1 MKETQWK
8 TNITIKEYFPK
19 LKKIPYNEYNCI
31 IIYNKE
37 KQIIPLKNI
46 DSISSQFSLNPIKK
60 DLTYTI
66 TLINTENQMIIGESK
81 LIIASLRLKQLKGIN
96 KIKYEQQIKIELN
109 KKMKENLFG
118 PGIKIGNIYLKFFI
132 EISVFVNPNTNI
144 FLYKIENKK
153 NNNFNAT
160 GNNFYDYNLSN
171 LSLSSFLTNLSTL
184 KENKKQNEK
193 KIKKTPSSNII
204 KYQGND
210 NQSKQNN
217 KEEYP
222 RKVKLFSPNKII
234 SLKKYKSKWHIN
246 KEYLKSNY
254 IKKINIENKNKN
266 LSTSIKQKKT
276 TKCNNKLR
284 KAFSNENIM
293 NYKLNIRINTEI
305 SQNNASNSKISFR
318 KNKEE
323 KKVKTERSKQ
333 KYISKFKKIIKIK
346 NKNNIDTNKENKENK
361 EINKP
366 DIKTNIVLKNNVL
379 DFMSL
384 FNDIISKNKE
394 IKNKI
399 NFLNSTK
406 YLLIKEK
413 IASNHKI
420 KNILQN
426 KFEEDNIKN
435 FIHVNIN
442 KQSNNILLNK
452 MTKIKSSELNIFKI
466 IFNKKLINKENNKDP
481 KLIIKEKLKQQKQI
495 QILLKLIRNLIKIY
509 GNLSHLYEN
518 DNNKQILI
526 KSLFLRYNIKE
537 KEWNGKEDLF
547 DIYEKMIEENLKIKY
562 HNKYHK
568 EKEEFKTIKEEDEE
582 EMNTIE

>member
-31 IIYNKE
+31 IIYNNE

-66 TLINTENQMIIGESK
+66 TLINIENQMIIGESK

-132 EISVFVNPNTNI
+132 EISVFINPNTNI

-217 KEEYP
+217 KEEHP

-254 IKKINIENKNKN
+254 IKKINIERKNKN
-266 LSTSIKQKKT
+266 LSTSIKQKKA

-293 NYKLNIRINTEI
+293 NYKLNIRVNTEI

-333 KYISKFKKIIKIK
+333 KYINKFKKIIKIK
-346 NKNNIDTNKENKENK
+346 NKNNIDTNKENKE
-361 EINKP
+361 INKP
-366 DIKTNIVLKNNVL
+366 GIKTNIVLKNNVL

-442 KQSNNILLNK
+442 KQSNNILLNQ

-466 IFNKKLINKENNKDP
+466 IFNKKIINKENNKDP

-537 KEWNGKEDLF
+537 KEWNGKDDLF

>member
-66 TLINTENQMIIGESK
+66 TLINIENQMIIGESK

-217 KEEYP
+217 KEEHP

-254 IKKINIENKNKN
+254 IKKINIERKNKN
-266 LSTSIKQKKT
+266 LSTSIKQKKA

-293 NYKLNIRINTEI
+293 NYKLNIRVNTEI

-333 KYISKFKKIIKIK
+333 KYINKFKKIIKIK
-346 NKNNIDTNKENKENK
+346 NKNNIDTNKENKE
-361 EINKP
+361 INKP
-366 DIKTNIVLKNNVL
+366 GIKTNIVLKNNVL

-442 KQSNNILLNK
+442 KQSNNILLNQ

-537 KEWNGKEDLF
+537 KEWNGKDDLF

>member
-1 MKETQWK
+1 MPVIVKYHLER
-8 TNITIKEYFPK
+8 
-19 LKKIPYNEYNCI
+19 
-31 IIYNKE
+31 
-37 KQIIPLKNI
+37 
-46 DSISSQFSLNPIKK
+46 IKK
-60 DLTYTI
+60 
-66 TLINTENQMIIGESK
+66 K
-81 LIIASLRLKQLKGIN
+81 
-96 KIKYEQQIKIELN
+96 
-109 KKMKENLFG
+109 
-118 PGIKIGNIYLKFFI
+118 
-132 EISVFVNPNTNI
+132 
-144 FLYKIENKK
+144 
-153 NNNFNAT
+153 
-160 GNNFYDYNLSN
+160 
-171 LSLSSFLTNLSTL
+171 
-184 KENKKQNEK
+184 
-193 KIKKTPSSNII
+193 
-204 KYQGND
+204 
-210 NQSKQNN
+210 
-217 KEEYP
+217 
-222 RKVKLFSPNKII
+222 
-234 SLKKYKSKWHIN
+234 
-246 KEYLKSNY
+246 
-254 IKKINIENKNKN
+254 
-266 LSTSIKQKKT
+266 
-276 TKCNNKLR
+276 
-284 KAFSNENIM
+284 
-293 NYKLNIRINTEI
+293 
-305 SQNNASNSKISFR
+305 
-318 KNKEE
+318 
-323 KKVKTERSKQ
+323 KTERSKQ

-346 NKNNIDTNKENKENK
+346 NKNNIDTNKENKE
-361 EINKP
+361 INKP
-366 DIKTNIVLKNNVL
+366 GIKMNIVLKNNVL

-466 IFNKKLINKENNKDP
+466 IFNKKIINKENNKDP
-481 KLIIKEKLKQQKQI
+481 KLILKEKLKQQKQI

-537 KEWNGKEDLF
+537 KEWNGKDDLF

>member
-1 MKETQWK
+1 M
-8 TNITIKEYFPK
+8 
-19 LKKIPYNEYNCI
+19 
-31 IIYNKE
+31 
-37 KQIIPLKNI
+37 
-46 DSISSQFSLNPIKK
+46 
-60 DLTYTI
+60 
-66 TLINTENQMIIGESK
+66 
-81 LIIASLRLKQLKGIN
+81 
-96 KIKYEQQIKIELN
+96 
-109 KKMKENLFG
+109 
-118 PGIKIGNIYLKFFI
+118 
-132 EISVFVNPNTNI
+132 
-144 FLYKIENKK
+144 
-153 NNNFNAT
+153 
-160 GNNFYDYNLSN
+160 
-171 LSLSSFLTNLSTL
+171 
-184 KENKKQNEK
+184 
-193 KIKKTPSSNII
+193 
-204 KYQGND
+204 ND
-210 NQSKQNN
+210 
-217 KEEYP
+217 
-222 RKVKLFSPNKII
+222 
-234 SLKKYKSKWHIN
+234 
-246 KEYLKSNY
+246 
-254 IKKINIENKNKN
+254 
-266 LSTSIKQKKT
+266 
-276 TKCNNKLR
+276 
-284 KAFSNENIM
+284 
-293 NYKLNIRINTEI
+293 KLNIRINTEI

-346 NKNNIDTNKENKENK
+346 NKNNIDTNKENKE
-361 EINKP
+361 INKP
-366 DIKTNIVLKNNVL
+366 GIKMNIVLKNNVL

-442 KQSNNILLNK
+442 KQSNNLLLNK

-466 IFNKKLINKENNKDP
+466 IFNKKIINKENNKDP

>member
-1 MKETQWK
+1 M
-8 TNITIKEYFPK
+8 
-19 LKKIPYNEYNCI
+19 
-31 IIYNKE
+31 
-37 KQIIPLKNI
+37 
-46 DSISSQFSLNPIKK
+46 
-60 DLTYTI
+60 
-66 TLINTENQMIIGESK
+66 
-81 LIIASLRLKQLKGIN
+81 
-96 KIKYEQQIKIELN
+96 
-109 KKMKENLFG
+109 
-118 PGIKIGNIYLKFFI
+118 
-132 EISVFVNPNTNI
+132 
-144 FLYKIENKK
+144 
-153 NNNFNAT
+153 
-160 GNNFYDYNLSN
+160 
-171 LSLSSFLTNLSTL
+171 
-184 KENKKQNEK
+184 
-193 KIKKTPSSNII
+193 
-204 KYQGND
+204 ND
-210 NQSKQNN
+210 
-217 KEEYP
+217 
-222 RKVKLFSPNKII
+222 
-234 SLKKYKSKWHIN
+234 
-246 KEYLKSNY
+246 
-254 IKKINIENKNKN
+254 
-266 LSTSIKQKKT
+266 
-276 TKCNNKLR
+276 
-284 KAFSNENIM
+284 
-293 NYKLNIRINTEI
+293 KLNIRINTEI

-333 KYISKFKKIIKIK
+333 KYINKFKKIIKIK
-346 NKNNIDTNKENKENK
+346 NKNNIDSNKENKENK

-366 DIKTNIVLKNNVL
+366 DIKTNIVLKNNIL

-426 KFEEDNIKN
+426 KFEEDSIKN

-442 KQSNNILLNK
+442 KQSNNLLLNK

-466 IFNKKLINKENNKDP
+466 IFNKKIINKENNKDP

-537 KEWNGKEDLF
+537 KEWNGKDDLF

>member
-66 TLINTENQMIIGESK
+66 TLINIENQMIIGESK

-217 KEEYP
+217 KEEHP

-254 IKKINIENKNKN
+254 IKKINIERQNKN
-266 LSTSIKQKKT
+266 LSTSIKQKKA

-293 NYKLNIRINTEI
+293 NDKLNIRINTEI

-333 KYISKFKKIIKIK
+333 KYINKFKKIIKIK
-346 NKNNIDTNKENKENK
+346 NKNNIDTNKENK

-442 KQSNNILLNK
+442 KQSNNILLNQ

-466 IFNKKLINKENNKDP
+466 IFNKKIINKENNKDP

-537 KEWNGKEDLF
+537 KEWNGKDDLF

>member
-31 IIYNKE
+31 IIYNNE

-66 TLINTENQMIIGESK
+66 TLINIENQMIIGESK

-204 KYQGND
+204 KYKGND

-217 KEEYP
+217 KEEHP

-254 IKKINIENKNKN
+254 IKKINIERKNKN

-284 KAFSNENIM
+284 KSFSNENIM
-293 NYKLNIRINTEI
+293 NSKLNIRINTEI

-333 KYISKFKKIIKIK
+333 KYINKFKKIIKIK
-346 NKNNIDTNKENKENK
+346 NKNNIDTNKENKE
-361 EINKP
+361 INKP
-366 DIKTNIVLKNNVL
+366 GIKTNIMLKNNVL

-466 IFNKKLINKENNKDP
+466 IFNKKIINKENNKDP

-537 KEWNGKEDLF
+537 KEWNGKDDLF

>member
-1 MKETQWK
+1 M
-8 TNITIKEYFPK
+8 
-19 LKKIPYNEYNCI
+19 
-31 IIYNKE
+31 
-37 KQIIPLKNI
+37 
-46 DSISSQFSLNPIKK
+46 IS
-60 DLTYTI
+60 
-66 TLINTENQMIIGESK
+66 
-81 LIIASLRLKQLKGIN
+81 
-96 KIKYEQQIKIELN
+96 
-109 KKMKENLFG
+109 
-118 PGIKIGNIYLKFFI
+118 
-132 EISVFVNPNTNI
+132 
-144 FLYKIENKK
+144 
-153 NNNFNAT
+153 
-160 GNNFYDYNLSN
+160 
-171 LSLSSFLTNLSTL
+171 
-184 KENKKQNEK
+184 
-193 KIKKTPSSNII
+193 
-204 KYQGND
+204 
-210 NQSKQNN
+210 
-217 KEEYP
+217 
-222 RKVKLFSPNKII
+222 
-234 SLKKYKSKWHIN
+234 
-246 KEYLKSNY
+246 
-254 IKKINIENKNKN
+254 
-266 LSTSIKQKKT
+266 
-276 TKCNNKLR
+276 
-284 KAFSNENIM
+284 
-293 NYKLNIRINTEI
+293 KLNIRINTEI

-333 KYISKFKKIIKIK
+333 KYINKFKKIIKIK
-346 NKNNIDTNKENKENK
+346 NKNNIDTNKENI

-466 IFNKKLINKENNKDP
+466 IFNKKIINKENNKDP

>member
-1 MKETQWK
+1 
-8 TNITIKEYFPK
+8 
-19 LKKIPYNEYNCI
+19 
-31 IIYNKE
+31 
-37 KQIIPLKNI
+37 
-46 DSISSQFSLNPIKK
+46 
-60 DLTYTI
+60 
-66 TLINTENQMIIGESK
+66 
-81 LIIASLRLKQLKGIN
+81 
-96 KIKYEQQIKIELN
+96 
-109 KKMKENLFG
+109 
-118 PGIKIGNIYLKFFI
+118 
-132 EISVFVNPNTNI
+132 
-144 FLYKIENKK
+144 
-153 NNNFNAT
+153 
-160 GNNFYDYNLSN
+160 
-171 LSLSSFLTNLSTL
+171 
-184 KENKKQNEK
+184 
-193 KIKKTPSSNII
+193 
-204 KYQGND
+204 
-210 NQSKQNN
+210 
-217 KEEYP
+217 
-222 RKVKLFSPNKII
+222 
-234 SLKKYKSKWHIN
+234 
-246 KEYLKSNY
+246 
-254 IKKINIENKNKN
+254 
-266 LSTSIKQKKT
+266 
-276 TKCNNKLR
+276 
-284 KAFSNENIM
+284 M
-293 NYKLNIRINTEI
+293 NSKLNIRINTEI

-333 KYISKFKKIIKIK
+333 KYINKFKKVIKIK
-346 NKNNIDTNKENKENK
+346 NKNNIDTNKENK

-442 KQSNNILLNK
+442 KQSNNLLLNK

-466 IFNKKLINKENNKDP
+466 IFNKKIINKENNKDP

-537 KEWNGKEDLF
+537 KEWNGKDDLF

>member
-66 TLINTENQMIIGESK
+66 TLINIENQMIIGESK

-217 KEEYP
+217 KEEHP

-254 IKKINIENKNKN
+254 IKKINIERQNKN
-266 LSTSIKQKKT
+266 LSTSIKQKKA

-293 NYKLNIRINTEI
+293 NDKLNIRINTEI

-333 KYISKFKKIIKIK
+333 KYINKFKKIIKIK
-346 NKNNIDTNKENKENK
+346 NKNNIDTNKENK

-537 KEWNGKEDLF
+537 KEWNGKDDLF

>member
-66 TLINTENQMIIGESK
+66 TLINIENQMIIGESK

-153 NNNFNAT
+153 NNNFNVT

-217 KEEYP
+217 KEEHP

-254 IKKINIENKNKN
+254 TKKINIERQNKN
-266 LSTSIKQKKT
+266 LSTSIKQKKA

-293 NYKLNIRINTEI
+293 NYKLNIRVNTEI

-333 KYISKFKKIIKIK
+333 KYINKFKKIIKIK
-346 NKNNIDTNKENKENK
+346 NKNNIDTNKENKE
-361 EINKP
+361 INKP
-366 DIKTNIVLKNNVL
+366 GIKTNIMLKNNVL

-442 KQSNNILLNK
+442 KQSNNILLNQ

-537 KEWNGKEDLF
+537 KEWNGKDDLF
-547 DIYEKMIEENLKIKY
+547 DIYEIIIEENLKIKY

>member
-1 MKETQWK
+1 M
-8 TNITIKEYFPK
+8 
-19 LKKIPYNEYNCI
+19 
-31 IIYNKE
+31 
-37 KQIIPLKNI
+37 
-46 DSISSQFSLNPIKK
+46 
-60 DLTYTI
+60 
-66 TLINTENQMIIGESK
+66 
-81 LIIASLRLKQLKGIN
+81 
-96 KIKYEQQIKIELN
+96 
-109 KKMKENLFG
+109 
-118 PGIKIGNIYLKFFI
+118 
-132 EISVFVNPNTNI
+132 
-144 FLYKIENKK
+144 
-153 NNNFNAT
+153 
-160 GNNFYDYNLSN
+160 
-171 LSLSSFLTNLSTL
+171 
-184 KENKKQNEK
+184 
-193 KIKKTPSSNII
+193 
-204 KYQGND
+204 
-210 NQSKQNN
+210 
-217 KEEYP
+217 
-222 RKVKLFSPNKII
+222 
-234 SLKKYKSKWHIN
+234 
-246 KEYLKSNY
+246 
-254 IKKINIENKNKN
+254 
-266 LSTSIKQKKT
+266 
-276 TKCNNKLR
+276 
-284 KAFSNENIM
+284 SNENIM
-293 NYKLNIRINTEI
+293 NSKLNIRINTEI
-305 SQNNASNSKISFR
+305 SKNNASNSKISFR

-333 KYISKFKKIIKIK
+333 KYINKFKKIIKIK
-346 NKNNIDTNKENKENK
+346 NKNNIDTNKENK

-420 KNILQN
+420 NNILQN
-426 KFEEDNIKN
+426 KFEEDSIKN

-537 KEWNGKEDLF
+537 KEWNGKDDLF

>member
-66 TLINTENQMIIGESK
+66 TLINIENQMIIGESK

-217 KEEYP
+217 KEEHP

-266 LSTSIKQKKT
+266 LSTSIKQKKA

-333 KYISKFKKIIKIK
+333 KYINKFKKIIKIK
-346 NKNNIDTNKENKENK
+346 NKNNIDTNKENKE
-361 EINKP
+361 INKP
-366 DIKTNIVLKNNVL
+366 GIKTNIMLKNNVL

-466 IFNKKLINKENNKDP
+466 IFNKKIINKENNKDP

-537 KEWNGKEDLF
+537 KEWNGKDDLF

>member
-66 TLINTENQMIIGESK
+66 TLINIENQMIIGESK

-132 EISVFVNPNTNI
+132 EISVFINPNTNI

-217 KEEYP
+217 KEEHP

-254 IKKINIENKNKN
+254 IKKINIERKNKN

-293 NYKLNIRINTEI
+293 NDKLNIRINTEI

-333 KYISKFKKIIKIK
+333 KYINKFKKIIKIK
-346 NKNNIDTNKENKENK
+346 NKNNIDTNKENKE
-361 EINKP
+361 INKP
-366 DIKTNIVLKNNVL
+366 GIKMNIVLKNNVL

-442 KQSNNILLNK
+442 KQSNNLLLNK

-466 IFNKKLINKENNKDP
+466 IFNKKIINKENNKDP
-481 KLIIKEKLKQQKQI
+481 KLILKEKLKQQKQI

-537 KEWNGKEDLF
+537 KEWNGKDDLY

>member
-1 MKETQWK
+1 MKETQWM

-66 TLINTENQMIIGESK
+66 TLINIENQMIIGESK

-144 FLYKIENKK
+144 FLYKIESKK
-153 NNNFNAT
+153 NNNFNTT

-204 KYQGND
+204 KYQDND

-217 KEEYP
+217 KEEHP

-254 IKKINIENKNKN
+254 IKKINIERQNKN
-266 LSTSIKQKKT
+266 LSTSIKQKKA

-293 NYKLNIRINTEI
+293 NYKLNIRVNTEI

-346 NKNNIDTNKENKENK
+346 NKNNIDTNKEKK

-466 IFNKKLINKENNKDP
+466 IFNKKIINKENNKDP

-518 DNNKQILI
+518 DNSKQILI

-537 KEWNGKEDLF
+537 KEWNGKDDLF